1 MAAKIETSSS
11 SPRRIQMAY
20 SDFQFQR
27 TDSANLIVEKL
38 SDGTTAILDKDTKSV
53 FSLNA
58 SAAAAFDACREKAS
72 AAQIAE
78 TMRAILGTPV
88 TEEIALSAIAQL
100 EEHGLVSSTVPEDV
114 AAIAS
119 RRSLLK
125 RFGAV
130 GGAAVPVVL
139 AMTAAEQRASAFQQA
154 SGTTTTSTTTTTTTT
169 TEES

>member
-1 MAAKIETSSS
+1 V
-11 SPRRIQMAY
+11 AY
-20 SDFQFQR
+20 RDFLFTQ
-27 TDSANLIVEKL
+27 TDVSRLIIEKL
-38 SDGTTAILDKDTKSV
+38 SDGTTAVLDKDTKSV

-58 SAAAAFDACREKAS
+58 SAAAAFEACREKAS
-72 AAQIAE
+72 SAQIAE
-78 TMRAILGTPV
+78 TMQAILGTPV
-88 TEEIALSAIAQL
+88 TEEIALAAIAQL

-125 RFGAV
+125 RIGAV

-139 AMTAAEQRASAFQQA
+139 AMTAAEQRASAFQQT

-169 TEES
+169 TTTPTPP